1 MKSNLRNKTETSKYM
16 LQKYSPSLY
25 VSLCSWALKCQGITS
40 RPICCFCCWFLL
52 RLDYSW
58 KVKNSILFFFSF
70 ARKGNQQTE
79 HFALRSQNNFGHAHT
94 FIKLAV
100 IVELLKQSKSLSQKQ
115 IVSFKDVDYENFCIS
130 FEYMDLHAVSFL
142 TLPSVVLFWLKK
154 RSIDTH
160 FPCVEWQR
168 FIHSIFQ
175 LFLFL
180 SLSL

>member
-1 MKSNLRNKTETSKYM
+1 M
-16 LQKYSPSLY
+16 Q
-25 VSLCSWALKCQGITS
+25 
-40 RPICCFCCWFLL
+40 
-52 RLDYSW
+52 
-58 KVKNSILFFFSF
+58 FFFSF
-70 ARKGNQQTE
+70 RSPEKETNKPNILT
-79 HFALRSQNNFGHAHT
+79 LRSQNNFGHAHT

-130 FEYMDLHAVSFL
+130 FKYMDLHAVSFL

-180 SLSL
+180 SLSLFNSL